1 MATAALQIGIRYGE
15 ESDGLVTRR
24 DAEVPGS
31 VVVRPVRRLDH
42 GWLVFSP
49 ASKKGTEIDAPQ
61 MCEAMVTL
69 LLDSFRQEGDS
80 ALLYQ
85 GGNNAKM

>member
-1 MATAALQIGIRYGE
+1 M
-15 ESDGLVTRR
+15 VTRR

-31 VVVRPVRRLDH
+31 VVVRPARQLDH

-49 ASKKGTEIDAPQ
+49 ASKTGAGVDAPQ
-61 MCEAMVTL
+61 MCEALVTL

-80 ALLYQ
+80 ALLVRN
-85 GGNNAKM
+85 GNDAKT